1 MPDLT
6 IILPDAPRLLLE
18 ADLKPLQGSR
28 FQPTG
33 FPDIGAARY
42 ELPKTGTPM
51 VLVESAQSVA
61 NRLEGVCWDD
71 ADDDLV
77 ACLRGLPYVRVL
89 ENGKVVTSSIQEAH
103 RLNSVYIERSDFFS
117 TLRAEVDEDGRF
129 DRRRLARA
137 LLKRDPN
144 SLIHGVFL
152 ESINGLLRLPRLVS
166 GFVEAANTKD
176 VDSGGVKNDR
186 VNPSPPDGE
195 NAAAGYGNVPFHR
208 SEFTAER
215 ITGFFSIDLSQ
226 LRSYGLGEDAE
237 RLLFALS
244 LWKILRMLETG
255 MRLRTACDLEVAEIV
270 VTRPAGFALPGRA
283 ELEAALPGLIAAVAQ
298 RKLFAEPAVTAAN
311 YSQNAKPEAKTKGK
325 KAAAKA
331 ADPSK

>member
-1 MPDLT
+1 MSNLT
-6 IILPDAPRLLLE
+6 IAVPDAPRLLIE
-18 ADLKPLQGSR
+18 AALKPLQGSR

-61 NRLEGVCWDD
+61 NRLEGVCWDE
-71 ADDDLV
+71 AEDDLP

-89 ENGKVVTSSIQEAH
+89 EDGKPLTSSIQEAH
-103 RLNSVYIERSDFFS
+103 RLNSVYIERSDFFA
-117 TLRAEVDEDGRF
+117 TLRTEVGDEGRF
-129 DRRRLARA
+129 DRRRLARV

-144 SLIHGVFL
+144 ALIHGVFL

-237 RLLFALS
+237 RLVFALS

-255 MRLRTACDLEVAEIV
+255 MRLRTACDLEVESID
-270 VTRPAGFALPGRA
+270 VTRPAGFTLPSRTD
-283 ELEAALPGLIAAVAQ
+283 LEAALPGLIAAVAKQ
-298 RKLFAEPAVTAAN
+298 KLFAEPPVTVAN
-311 YSQNAKPEAKTKGK
+311 YSQKAKPEAKAKGK
-325 KAAAKA
+325 KGGGKA
-331 ADPSK
+331 ADAGE